1 MRLVPA
7 VWRHKTLQN
16 LSTVKPIV
24 GTGAFIAPSA
34 TLVGDVSIGEKA
46 NVWYGAVLRGE
57 PVAPLV
63 QLHCSTPDIAQSISE
78 LKWQLARLRLWWS
91 ATATEAAGVGDAA
104 KVSVGDH
111 TNLQDGVLV
120 RTLRASPE
128 GRKIGTTIGSRVT
141 VGHGA
146 VLNGVTVED
155 EAFIGIGAVLQEGV
169 KVE

>member
-1 MRLVPA
+1 M
-7 VWRHKTLQN
+7 
-16 LSTVKPIV
+16 
-24 GTGAFIAPSA
+24 
-34 TLVGDVSIGEKA
+34 
-46 NVWYGAVLRGE
+46 
-57 PVAPLV
+57 
-63 QLHCSTPDIAQSISE
+63 
-78 LKWQLARLRLWWS
+78 
-91 ATATEAAGVGDAA
+91 
-104 KVSVGDH
+104 SVGDH

-169 KVE
+169 KVESLVSSSVPSAMRTVWSSNANTILFGSPLKVL